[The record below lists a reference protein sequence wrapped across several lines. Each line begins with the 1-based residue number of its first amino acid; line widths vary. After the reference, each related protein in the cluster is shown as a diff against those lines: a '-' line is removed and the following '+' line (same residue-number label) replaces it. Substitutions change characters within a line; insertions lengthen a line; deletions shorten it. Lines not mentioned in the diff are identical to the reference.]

1 MLAKDG
7 ARGPFCGREI
17 GGDLPVTYKILIV
30 EDDRVIA
37 EQIRV
42 YLNSFGYDAR
52 STEDFAAVTAQ
63 FAKFQPQL
71 VLMDISLPFYNGY
84 YWCAEI
90 RKLSKVPV
98 VFLSSASD
106 NMNVVMA
113 VNYGADDFI
122 AKPFDLDILSAKIRA
137 ILRRAYDFGGQTSLL
152 EHRGAVLNL
161 DDGVLTCRDR
171 RVELTKNEFR
181 ILQTLLE
188 NKGKT
193 VTRDTLMARLWESD
207 SFVDDNTLTVNV
219 TRLRKKLEQAG
230 LYDFIATKKG
240 MGYLVE

>member
-1 MLAKDG
+1 MMIHITSRFFVERIAMK
-7 ARGPFCGREI
+7 
-17 GGDLPVTYKILIV
+17 YKVLIV
-30 EDDRVIA
+30 EDDRVIQ
-37 EQIRV
+37 EQLCA

-52 STEDFAAVTAQ
+52 AVEDFSNVTAQ
-63 FAKFQPQL
+63 FAKIQPQL

-84 YWCAEI
+84 YWCGEI
-90 RKLSKVPV
+90 RKISKVPV
-98 VFLSSASD
+98 IFVSSAAD

-122 AKPFDLDILSAKIRA
+122 AKPFDLNILTAKMQA
-137 ILRRAYDFGGQTSLL
+137 VLRRAYDFSGQSGLL

-161 DDGVLTCRDR
+161 DNSTVNYNGNIA
-171 RVELTKNEFR
+171 ELTKNEFR
-181 ILQTLLE
+181 ILQMLLE
-188 NKGKT
+188 NKGKI
-193 VTRDTLMARLWESD
+193 VKRDALMARLWEND

-230 LYDFIATKKG
+230 LYDFISTKKG